1 MSRSDNNKN
10 SIFDFAKTLLGQKPG
25 GVCRIDERYDEY
37 VTANSP
43 TEEQLAA
50 QRRKD
55 FSGMPVIAVA
65 IAGED
70 GDKLRRLTEDSVKE
84 QTYSRWII
92 SKSPKTD
99 EFDFIMYMWPGD
111 ILRPDALYTFAKN
124 TEGNDLIFCDE
135 DRLEEGQRC
144 DPLFKP
150 CMDRVTQYSFDMLG
164 RGVMVSRAL
173 FEASGGMT
181 GVTGCDRYAY
191 NLRLA
196 DRCSSACHI
205 QQVLYTA
212 HDRRDIGPKGRQV
225 LENHLKKNDDI
236 RVFPGEWRGSFR
248 VEAIIRRPS
257 AAIVIYN
264 KNSHIPLMRMLNSMD
279 GSLRG
284 QKQVEIII
292 ADGGST
298 DGQTLK
304 YYDILRRNGAAKV
317 FCGKGMPMPALLN
330 AAAKE
335 ADRENCLFMDSNVE
349 ALGISWL
356 YDMLSQSERRGC
368 GGVGPKLIGQ
378 DGRLVYTGITIGIGG
393 WQGSP
398 YAGTPDD
405 RESGQKL
412 RFTGTLRTVSALSW
426 VCMMTPMN
434 LFFNAGC
441 FDESFNET
449 GFDTEYCTRLD
460 RRGYSLIYAPNVVM
474 KYHGRIQKVADAD
487 GQDRMR
493 YYDTVRDTLIRGD
506 PRYNN
511 NFDYALP
518 SPRIA
523 VRPRPAAELNELYR
537 K

>member
-1 MSRSDNNKN
+1 
-10 SIFDFAKTLLGQKPG
+10 
-25 GVCRIDERYDEY
+25 
-37 VTANSP
+37 
-43 TEEQLAA
+43 
-50 QRRKD
+50 
-55 FSGMPVIAVA
+55 
-65 IAGED
+65 
-70 GDKLRRLTEDSVKE
+70 
-84 QTYSRWII
+84 
-92 SKSPKTD
+92 
-99 EFDFIMYMWPGD
+99 
-111 ILRPDALYTFAKN
+111 
-124 TEGNDLIFCDE
+124 
-135 DRLEEGQRC
+135 
-144 DPLFKP
+144 
-150 CMDRVTQYSFDMLG
+150 
-164 RGVMVSRAL
+164 
-173 FEASGGMT
+173 
-181 GVTGCDRYAY
+181 
-191 NLRLA
+191 
-196 DRCSSACHI
+196 
-205 QQVLYTA
+205 
-212 HDRRDIGPKGRQV
+212 
-225 LENHLKKNDDI
+225 
-236 RVFPGEWRGSFR
+236 
-248 VEAIIRRPS
+248 
-257 AAIVIYN
+257 
-264 KNSHIPLMRMLNSMD
+264 MR
-279 GSLRG
+279 
-284 QKQVEIII
+284 
-292 ADGGST
+292 
-298 DGQTLK
+298 QTLK

-426 VCMMTPMN
+426 VCMMTPMD

>member
-25 GVCRIDERYDEY
+25 GVCRVDERYDEY
-37 VTANSP
+37 VIENSP

-50 QRRKD
+50 QRRED

-70 GDKLRRLTEDSVKE
+70 GDKLRRFTEDSVKE

-150 CMDRVTQYSFDMLG
+150 CMDRVTEYSFDMLG
-164 RGVMVSRAL
+164 RGVMASRAL

-205 QQVLYTA
+205 QKVLYTA
-212 HDRRDIGPKGRQV
+212 HDRRDIGPEGRQV

-257 AAIVIYN
+257 
-264 KNSHIPLMRMLNSMD
+264 
-279 GSLRG
+279 
-284 QKQVEIII
+284 
-292 ADGGST
+292 
-298 DGQTLK
+298 
-304 YYDILRRNGAAKV
+304 
-317 FCGKGMPMPALLN
+317 C
-330 AAAKE
+330 
-335 ADRENCLFMDSNVE
+335 
-349 ALGISWL
+349 
-356 YDMLSQSERRGC
+356 RGC
-368 GGVGPKLIGQ
+368 GAWASRHCSGTRCCVSR
-378 DGRLVYTGITIGIGG
+378 GR
-393 WQGSP
+393 SP
-398 YAGTPDD
+398 AHPSPPSS
-405 RESGQKL
+405 RESAEPVGVRRPSRGRGGCSRRVATRK
-412 RFTGTLRTVSALSW
+412 RISW
-426 VCMMTPMN
+426 
-434 LFFNAGC
+434 
-441 FDESFNET
+441 
-449 GFDTEYCTRLD
+449 
-460 RRGYSLIYAPNVVM
+460 
-474 KYHGRIQKVADAD
+474 
-487 GQDRMR
+487 
-493 YYDTVRDTLIRGD
+493 
-506 PRYNN
+506 
-511 NFDYALP
+511 
-518 SPRIA
+518 
-523 VRPRPAAELNELYR
+523 RPRAGR
-537 K
+537 

>member
-25 GVCRIDERYDEY
+25 GVCRVDERYDEY
-37 VTANSP
+37 VIENSP

-50 QRRKD
+50 QRRED

-164 RGVMVSRAL
+164 RGVMASRAL

-181 GVTGCDRYAY
+181 GDTGCDRYAY

-225 LENHLKKNDDI
+225 LENHLGKNDDI

-264 KNSHIPLMRMLNSMD
+264 KNSHIPLMRLLNSMD

-330 AAAKE
+330 AAAK
-335 ADRENCLFMDSNVE
+335 
-349 ALGISWL
+349 
-356 YDMLSQSERRGC
+356 
-368 GGVGPKLIGQ
+368 GG
-378 DGRLVYTGITIGIGG
+378 
-393 WQGSP
+393 
-398 YAGTPDD
+398 
-405 RESGQKL
+405 
-412 RFTGTLRTVSALSW
+412 
-426 VCMMTPMN
+426 
-434 LFFNAGC
+434 
-441 FDESFNET
+441 
-449 GFDTEYCTRLD
+449 
-460 RRGYSLIYAPNVVM
+460 
-474 KYHGRIQKVADAD
+474 
-487 GQDRMR
+487 
-493 YYDTVRDTLIRGD
+493 
-506 PRYNN
+506 
-511 NFDYALP
+511 
-518 SPRIA
+518 
-523 VRPRPAAELNELYR
+523 
-537 K
+537 